1 MHGGTKTGER
11 GVFMSTSLRDLYQ
24 EIIIDHNSNPHNH
37 YVMEDASTQANGFNP
52 LCGDKLT
59 VYVKLKENLLT
70 DLSFVGCGC
79 AISQA
84 SASLMTDALKGKT
97 IAQAHELFHR
107 FHHMLTLEEEIS
119 KDSMEKLSAFAGVK
133 AYPARVK
140 CATLAWH
147 TLEAALNK
155 ETVTVKTE

>member
-1 MHGGTKTGER
+1 M
-11 GVFMSTSLRDLYQ
+11 SLRELYQ
-24 EIIIDHNSNPHNH
+24 ETILDHNRNPRNH
-37 YVMEDASTQANGFNP
+37 YAMSQATTQAQGFNP

-59 VYVKLKENLLT
+59 VYLKLEGNLIS
-70 DLSFVGCGC
+70 DISFLGCGC

-84 SASLMTDALKGKT
+84 SASLMTETLQNKT
-97 IAQAHELFHR
+97 INEAHGLFKR
-107 FHHMLTLEEEIS
+107 FHTMVTQSEEQAS
-119 KDSMEKLSAFAGVK
+119 SLDKLSVLAGVK

-155 ETVTVKTE
+155 QNETVCTE

>member
-1 MHGGTKTGER
+1 MT
-11 GVFMSTSLRDLYQ
+11 MALRELYQ
-24 EIIIDHNSNPHNH
+24 EIIIDHNRNPRNH
-37 YVMEDASTQANGFNP
+37 HTMIDASAQAYGFNP

-59 VYVKLKENLLT
+59 VYLKLDGDVIN
-70 DLSFVGCGC
+70 DLSFLGVGC

-84 SASLMTDALKGKT
+84 SASLMTEAVRGKT
-97 IAQAHELFHR
+97 VAEAHVLFSR
-107 FHHMLTLEEEIS
+107 FHAMLTQDEDEQFS
-119 KDSMEKLSAFAGVK
+119 DVDKLRVLAGVK

-155 ETVTVKTE
+155 ETVTVSTE

>member
-1 MHGGTKTGER
+1 M
-11 GVFMSTSLRDLYQ
+11 MDLRELYQ
-24 EIIIDHNSNPHNH
+24 EIIIDHNRNPRNH
-37 YVMEDASTQANGFNP
+37 RVMECPSCLSQGFNP

-59 VYVKLKENLLT
+59 LYLQLEQ
-70 DLSFVGCGC
+70 DIIRDISFIGKGC

-97 IAQAHELFHR
+97 KQEAQAIFEDFHQ
-107 FHHMLTLEEEIS
+107 MLTLDDHHLLS
-119 KDSMEKLSAFAGVK
+119 SAHKLAVFAGVK

-147 TLEAALNK
+147 TFRAALQQ
-155 ETVTVKTE
+155 EPHMVSTE